1 MEAKSELFTAAGVKV
16 RRVRPNIYVREDEWQ
31 EYLQF
36 NEVRPVLFVRSPRF
50 PDTSIALEIVL
61 YVQAR
66 AVQGAS

>member
-16 RRVRPNIYVREDEWQ
+16 RRVGSSIYVREDEWQ
-31 EYLQF
+31 EYLEF
-36 NEVRPVLFVRSPRF
+36 NEVRSASLVRSPHF
-50 PDTSIALEIVL
+50 PDILIALEVVL